1 MIRYYCELIKSNGRA
16 AQLAQQCVCTSCLFR
31 RLEDEAHMPNT
42 NRTPQYC
49 YYPMRQAPIHISDHP
64 LKKKDIPVILT
75 GTENRNQLTMYML
88 ISIS

>member
-1 MIRYYCELIKSNGRA
+1 MIRYYCELIKSNGF
-16 AQLAQQCVCTSCLFR
+16 AQQCVCTSCLFR